1 MKLGLDEENVGE
13 FIGNDENINQ
23 TSEQIDILLND
34 ISKFN
39 SEKAFKL
46 YNTLFENIKE
56 LESENINNNNGLSFN
71 NFNRSGNTSNN
82 MFASSGGYDNNNND
96 FNYISG
102 KYSGI
107 NNNFTRGNNNN
118 IINANLI
125 EPKY

>member
-1 MKLGLDEENVGE
+1 MMKLGLDEENVGE

-34 ISKFN
+34 LSKFN
-39 SEKAFKL
+39 SE
-46 YNTLFENIKE
+46 I
-56 LESENINNNNGLSFN
+56 
-71 NFNRSGNTSNN
+71 NN
-82 MFASSGGYDNNNND
+82 MFASSGGYDNNNDN
-96 FNYISG
+96 NYISG